1 MHTDISASVSTYEDD
16 EISLLDLLVTITD
29 NLKLLILGPMAAGL
43 IALGVGFVVPPTFE
57 SEALIKVPNPVSTTT
72 TTTTT
77 VNKSLSAEAL
87 AATLQSA
94 VALDPVVLANGGPNT
109 AQGQTLTDAR
119 KALQSRISV
128 SIGKKDGLL
137 TLKAQGESPQ
147 QAQQLAQ
154 QLIAQAQRVSKP
166 HGDDL
171 KRLQDQLD
179 NQKLQLEAAQQAL
192 REYTQSKAANNT
204 SAPLL
209 LTLVQSASQRM
220 LELEDHMRG
229 LTDSDIVQSPT
240 LPDRAIKP
248 NKSLIAVVAALATG
262 FALLLFVF
270 VRQAMRNAAADPTH
284 ASKLAHIKRSLGFKA

>member
-43 IALGVGFVVPPTFE
+43 IALGVGYAVAPTFE

-72 TTTTT
+72 TTTTA
-77 VNKSLSAEAL
+77 NKSLSAEAL

>member
-16 EISLLDLLVTITD
+16 EISLLDLLVTLTD
-29 NLKLLILGPMAAGL
+29 HLKLLILGPMAAGL
-43 IALGVGFVVPPTFE
+43 IALGVGYALAPTFE
-57 SEALIKVPNPVSTTT
+57 SEALIKVPSPVSTTA
-72 TTTTT
+72 
-77 VNKSLSAEAL
+77 NKSLSAEAL

-94 VALDPVVLANGGPNT
+94 VALDPVVQANGGPNT

-119 KALQSRISV
+119 KTLESRVKV

-137 TLKAQGESPQ
+137 TLKAQGASPQ

-171 KRLQDQLD
+171 KRLQDQL
-179 NQKLQLEAAQQAL
+179 NTQQLQLQAAQQAL
-192 REYTQSKAANNT
+192 REYTQSKTANNT

-209 LTLVQSASQRM
+209 LILVQSTSQRM
-220 LELEDHMRG
+220 LEIEDQMRG

-248 NKSLIAVVAALATG
+248 NKSLIALVAALATG

-270 VRQAMRNAAADPTH
+270 VRQAMRKAAVDPTH

>member
-16 EISLLDLLVTITD
+16 EISLLDLLVTLTD
-29 NLKLLILGPMAAGL
+29 HLKLLILGPVAAGL
-43 IALGVGFVVPPTFE
+43 IALGVGYSLAPTFE
-57 SEALIKVPNPVSTTT
+57 SEALIKVPSIGG
-72 TTTTT
+72 
-77 VNKSLSAEAL
+77 NKSLSAEAL

-119 KALQSRISV
+119 KALQSRVNV

-137 TLKAQGESPQ
+137 TLKAQGASPQ

-171 KRLQDQLD
+171 KRLQDQLN
-179 NQKLQLEAAQQAL
+179 NQQLQLQAAQQAL
-192 REYTQSKAANNT
+192 REYTQSKSTNNT

-220 LELEDHMRG
+220 LELEDQMRG

-270 VRQAMRNAAADPTH
+270 VRQALRNAAADPTH

>member
-43 IALGVGFVVPPTFE
+43 IALGVGYAVAPTFE

-72 TTTTT
+72 A
-77 VNKSLSAEAL
+77 NKSLSAEAL

-179 NQKLQLEAAQQAL
+179 NQKIQIEAAQQAL
-192 REYTQSKAANNT
+192 REYTQSKSANNT

-248 NKSLIAVVAALATG
+248 NKSLIAVVAALAMG

>member
-72 TTTTT
+72 TTA
-77 VNKSLSAEAL
+77 NKSLSAEAL

-192 REYTQSKAANNT
+192 REYTQSKSANNT

>member
-72 TTTTT
+72 A
-77 VNKSLSAEAL
+77 NKSLSAEAL

>member
-72 TTTTT
+72 A
-77 VNKSLSAEAL
+77 NKSLSAEAL

-192 REYTQSKAANNT
+192 REYTQSKTANNT

-270 VRQAMRNAAADPTH
+270 VRQAMRNAAADPTS
-284 ASKLAHIKRSLGFKA
+284 ASKLARIKRSLGFKA

>member
-72 TTTTT
+72 TTTTA
-77 VNKSLSAEAL
+77 NKSLSAEAL

-179 NQKLQLEAAQQAL
+179 NQKLQLQAAQQAL
-192 REYTQSKAANNT
+192 REYTQSKSANNT

-248 NKSLIAVVAALATG
+248 NKSLIAVVAALAMG

>member
-43 IALGVGFVVPPTFE
+43 IALGVGFVVAPTFE

-72 TTTTT
+72 A
-77 VNKSLSAEAL
+77 NKSLSAEAL
-87 AATLQSA
+87 DATLQSA

-119 KALQSRISV
+119 KALQSRISM

-192 REYTQSKAANNT
+192 REYTQSKTANNT

-220 LELEDHMRG
+220 LELEDHIRG

-284 ASKLAHIKRSLGFKA
+284 ASKLAHIKRSLGMN

>member
-72 TTTTT
+72 A
-77 VNKSLSAEAL
+77 NKSLSAEAL

-179 NQKLQLEAAQQAL
+179 NQKLQLQAAQQAL
-192 REYTQSKAANNT
+192 REYTQSKSANNT

-248 NKSLIAVVAALATG
+248 NKSLIAVVAAWAMG

-270 VRQAMRNAAADPTH
+270 VRQAMRNAASDPTH

>member
-72 TTTTT
+72 TTA
-77 VNKSLSAEAL
+77 NKSLSAEAL

-284 ASKLAHIKRSLGFKA
+284 ASKLARIKRSLGFKA